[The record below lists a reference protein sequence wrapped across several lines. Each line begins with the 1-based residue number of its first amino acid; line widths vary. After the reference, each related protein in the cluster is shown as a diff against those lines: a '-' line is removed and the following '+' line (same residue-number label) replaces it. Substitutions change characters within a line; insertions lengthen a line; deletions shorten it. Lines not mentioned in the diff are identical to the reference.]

1 MAGSTQRGGSE
12 KGGSKGEGREGRKR
26 DGATVLC
33 FHLGVMIPRW
43 AAGGEQTTVRVS
55 TNKRKE
61 RGRKKKRATACHEKE
76 STQYGCIIPLAASI
90 SISFSL
96 HLSWRF
102 GHDEMRCL

>member
-43 AAGGEQTTVRVS
+43 AAGGEQTTVRARFDQRK
-55 TNKRKE
+55 KRK
-61 RGRKKKRATACHEKE
+61 RKKKEE
-76 STQYGCIIPLAASI
+76 G
-90 SISFSL
+90 
-96 HLSWRF
+96 
-102 GHDEMRCL
+102 DCLPRKRKHAVWMHHSSRWLGLRVFVSAPVLEVLP